1 MAHTKEPP
9 PGAGTTAGGGGG
21 SGGGDE
27 LLGLRDAVAALPQ
40 NLPLRRQLAEA
51 LFRGGHI
58 EEALQVAQKAHV
70 TDAKLMLLAARCLYE
85 VGRYREGLEQ
95 YDKAVALELGL
106 ADAVLRDKLARATAD
121 PRSRLRVVA
130 DPEREA
136 DAAASDVEVEQ
147 PQITFADVGGLDDL
161 KEKIRLRVLHP
172 LKRPDLY
179 KAFGKKVGGGI
190 LMYGPPGC
198 GKTFLARATAGE
210 AGVRFLAVGID
221 DVLDM
226 WFGQSEKKL
235 HALFQAARQQSPTIL
250 FFDEVDALGGRRSA
264 SRHDSYRML
273 VAQFLADMDGVGSG
287 GAQSQKDGVLV
298 MGATNAPWDVDPA
311 FRRPGRFSDTLF
323 VPPPDL
329 RARVEIL
336 KLKLKGK
343 PTQDLDVTELGRATE
358 LYSGADLEQ
367 IVESATEAALMQ
379 SMKSGAVRPLTM
391 ADLLA
396 AHKRV
401 RPSTLEWFSTA
412 RNFATYA
419 NEAGQYNDVLD
430 YIKRHRLG

>member
-1 MAHTKEPP
+1 MSKQND
-9 PGAGTTAGGGGG
+9 
-21 SGGGDE
+21 SGGPGGE
-27 LLGLRDAVAALPQ
+27 LAALRDAVAALPT

-51 LFRGGHI
+51 LERAQLVD
-58 EEALQVAQKAHV
+58 EALKVAQQATV
-70 TDAKLMLLAARCLYE
+70 ADSKLLLVAARCQYE
-85 VGRYREGLEQ
+85 LGRYRDGLTAYEQ
-95 YDKAVALELGL
+95 AVKLEPALS
-106 ADAVLRDKLARATAD
+106 DAQLQDKLARAVAD
-121 PRSRLRVVA
+121 PRSRLRVVE
-130 DPEREA
+130 DPDRVPPA
-136 DAAASDVEVEQ
+136 VDDLAFEQ
-147 PQITFADVGGLDDL
+147 PRLSFADVGGLDDL

-210 AGVRFLAVGID
+210 AGVSFLAVGID

-235 HALFQAARQQSPTIL
+235 HALFAAARQQAPAIL

-264 SRHDSYRML
+264 TRHDSYRML
-273 VAQFLADMDGVGSG
+273 VAQFLSDMDGVGSDG
-287 GAQSQKDGVLV
+287 GPSRKEGVLV

-311 FRRPGRFSDTLF
+311 FRRPGRFSDVLF

-336 KLKLKGK
+336 KLKLQGK
-343 PTQDLDVTELGRATE
+343 PTRDVDVSELARVTD

-367 IVESATEAALMQ
+367 IVDSATEVALEQ
-379 SMKSGAVRPLTM
+379 SMKSGSVKPVTGAE
-391 ADLLA
+391 LLA
-396 AHKRV
+396 AAKRV
-401 RPSTLEWFSTA
+401 KPSTLEWFATA

-419 NEAGQYNDVLD
+419 NESGQYNDVLD

>member
-1 MAHTKEPP
+1 MYRISRRKKWVYF
-9 PGAGTTAGGGGG
+9 GAMSKGAATDDLK
-21 SGGGDE
+21 S
-27 LLGLRDAVAALPQ
+27 LREAVAALPG

-51 LFRGGHI
+51 EEQAGEI
-58 EEALQVAQKAHV
+58 EAALKTAQGTASP
-70 TDAKLMLLAARCLYE
+70 DARLLIVAARCMYE
-85 VGRYREGLEQ
+85 LGRYKEGLEQ
-95 YDKAVALELGL
+95 YDKAVALDLTV
-106 ADAVLRDKLARATAD
+106 ADATLRDQLSRTVAD
-121 PRSRLRVVA
+121 PRSRLRLVE
-130 DPEREA
+130 DPERSK
-136 DAAASDVEVEQ
+136 DGDSTVEVEQ
-147 PQITFADVGGLDDL
+147 PRLTFADVGGLDDI

-210 AGVRFLAVGID
+210 GGVRFMAVGIE

-235 HALFQAARQQSPTIL
+235 HGLFQTARQQAPTIL

-264 SRHDSYRML
+264 ARHDHYRML
-273 VAQFLADMDGVGSG
+273 VAQFLADMDGVGTGSG
-287 GAQSQKDGVLV
+287 DRNDKDALLI
-298 MGATNAPWDVDPA
+298 MGATNAPWDVDHA
-311 FRRPGRFSDTLF
+311 FRRPGRFADILF

-336 KLKLKGK
+336 KLKLKNK
-343 PTQDLDVTELGRATE
+343 PAKELDIAELARLTE
-358 LYSGADLEQ
+358 LYSGADLEHV
-367 IVESATEAALMQ
+367 VESATEVALEQ

-391 ADLLA
+391 TDLLQA
-396 AHKRV
+396 TKRV
-401 RPSTLEWFSTA
+401 RPSTLEWFATA

-419 NEAGQYNDVLD
+419 NESGQYNDVLD
-430 YIKRHRLG
+430 FIKRHRLG

>member
-1 MAHTKEPP
+1 MSKRDGEDDLK
-9 PGAGTTAGGGGG
+9 
-21 SGGGDE
+21 S
-27 LLGLRDAVAALPQ
+27 LREAVRALPG

-51 LFRGGHI
+51 EERTGEVEAALQTI
-58 EEALQVAQKAHV
+58 EEAPNP
-70 TDAKLMLLAARCLYE
+70 DARLFIVAARCLFE
-85 VGRYREGLEQ
+85 LGRYKEAIER
-95 YDKAVALELGL
+95 YDKAVALDLTV
-106 ADAVLRDKLARATAD
+106 ADATLRDRIARAVAD
-121 PRSRLRVVA
+121 PRSRLRLVE
-130 DPEREA
+130 DPELSKDESA
-136 DAAASDVEVEQ
+136 FVDVEQ
-147 PQITFADVGGLDDL
+147 PRLTFADVGGLDEL

-210 AGVRFLAVGID
+210 AGVRFMAVGIE

-235 HALFQAARQQSPTIL
+235 HALFQTARQQAPTIL
-250 FFDEVDALGGRRSA
+250 FFDEVDALGGRRSSA
-264 SRHDSYRML
+264 RHDHYRML
-273 VAQFLADMDGVGSG
+273 VAQFLADMDGVGSSTG
-287 GAQSQKDGVLV
+287 ERADKEALLV

-311 FRRPGRFSDTLF
+311 FRRPGRFADVLF

-336 KLKLKGK
+336 KLKLKAK
-343 PTQDLDVTELGRATE
+343 PTRDIDIAELARLTE
-358 LYSGADLEQ
+358 LYSGADLEHV
-367 IVESATEAALMQ
+367 VEAATEMALEQ
-379 SMKSGAVRPLTM
+379 SMKSGSVRPLAM
-391 ADLLA
+391 SDLLA
-396 AHKRV
+396 AIKRV

-419 NEAGQYNDVLD
+419 NESGQYNDVLD